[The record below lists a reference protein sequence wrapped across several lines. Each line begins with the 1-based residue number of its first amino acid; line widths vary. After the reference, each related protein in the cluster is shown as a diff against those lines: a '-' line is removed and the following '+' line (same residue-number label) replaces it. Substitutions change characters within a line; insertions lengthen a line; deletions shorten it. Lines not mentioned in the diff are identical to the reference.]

1 MKSFLHIALLIIF
14 CSNPVFASDSN
25 NNEIK
30 FFIKDLIQ
38 QGYDLFHDPDISRSE
53 LEKETSRLIRDNLH
67 LNWMANYTLG
77 RHKKSLTQEKIS
89 EFTDVYKKFVVLA
102 YTSLSNSYDGEKA
115 IITSVQKLNDFMF
128 MVNLEIAKP
137 NSTKNIKVA
146 YLVHKIEDESSDKI
160 FLIGDVIT
168 EGVSILHSQQSEFS
182 SVISQRGFDSLI
194 GDLKNR
200 LKRIKNT

>member
-1 MKSFLHIALLIIF
+1 MKSFLHIAFLIIF

>member
-1 MKSFLHIALLIIF
+1 MKSFLHIAFLIIF

-77 RHKKSLTQEKIS
+77 RHKKSLTQDKIA
-89 EFTDVYKKFVVLA
+89 EFADVYKKFVVLA

-194 GDLKNR
+194 EDLKNR